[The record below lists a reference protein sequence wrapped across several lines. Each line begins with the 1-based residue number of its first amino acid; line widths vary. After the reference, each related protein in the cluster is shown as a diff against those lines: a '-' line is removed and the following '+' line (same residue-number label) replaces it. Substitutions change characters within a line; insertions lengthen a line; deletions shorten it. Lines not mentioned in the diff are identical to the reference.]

1 MGIKKQIANIEAKET
16 DLVNDMVNFIQNEC
30 HKSVNE
36 MFTKYDN
43 NMKLLIGQISGITK
57 NPDAIEAKIMFDHIL
72 RYKDLN
78 IKFNKFIIEFMDVS
92 LKITQ
97 GNKKDIE
104 SKIK

>member
-1 MGIKKQIANIEAKET
+1 
-16 DLVNDMVNFIQNEC
+16 MV
-30 HKSVNE
+30 
-36 MFTKYDN
+36 
-43 NMKLLIGQISGITK
+43 
-57 NPDAIEAKIMFDHIL
+57 DHIL

-78 IKFNKFIIEFMDVS
+78 IKFNKFIIEFMEVS